1 MTVIRTGDISLKD
14 AQAKIARFVRERR
27 PRLLDVMRR
36 HGAQIEV
43 KAAAI
48 TPVDKGFLRRANTN
62 KVKAT
67 DTAVSLTI
75 ENRMI
80 YARYQ
85 HDYPH
90 NHTQPMAT
98 DHFISIP
105 FEAELPLIVDDIIG
119 RDMEE
124 ATS

>member
-1 MTVIRTGDISLKD
+1 MTEVTLTQASEAIARMVREHNRHTENVLRTHG
-14 AQAKIARFVRERR
+14 AKIEA
-27 PRLLDVMRR
+27 
-36 HGAQIEV
+36 
-43 KAAAI
+43 KAAVL
-48 TPVDKGFLRRANTN
+48 TPVDKGFLRRANN
-62 KVKAT
+62 YHVDAT
-67 DTAVSLTI
+67 VDAVMLTI

-90 NHTQPMAT
+90 HHTQPQAR

-105 FEAELPLIVDDIIG
+105 FAAELPAIVRDII
-119 RDMEE
+119 DADLKE

>member
-1 MTVIRTGDISLKD
+1 MTEVTLTEAAERIAKMVRDHNNWVTQILVKHG
-14 AQAKIARFVRERR
+14 AKIEA
-27 PRLLDVMRR
+27 
-36 HGAQIEV
+36 
-43 KAAAI
+43 KAAVI
-48 TPVDKGFLRRANTN
+48 TPVDKGFLRRANTH

-67 DTAVSLTI
+67 PSAVSLTI

-98 DHFISIP
+98 DHFIEIP
-105 FEAELPLIVDDIIG
+105 FKAELPMIVDDIIG
-119 RDMEE
+119 KDMEE
-124 ATS
+124 ATA

>member
-1 MTVIRTGDISLKD
+1 MTEVTLV
-14 AQAKIARFVRERR
+14 QAAEAIAKMVREHNNWVKQI
-27 PRLLDVMRR
+27 LVK
-36 HGAQIEV
+36 HGAQIEA
-43 KAAAI
+43 KAAVL
-48 TPVDKGFLRRANTN
+48 TPVDKGFLRRANTY

-67 DTAVSLTI
+67 DTSVSLTI

-90 NHTQPMAT
+90 RHTQPQAR

-105 FEAELPLIVDDIIG
+105 FEAELPMIVDDIVG
-119 RDMEE
+119 KDMEE

>member
-1 MTVIRTGDISLKD
+1 MTEVTLREASERIARMVRDHNKHTEDILR
-14 AQAKIARFVRERR
+14 AHGAKIEA
-27 PRLLDVMRR
+27 
-36 HGAQIEV
+36 
-43 KAAAI
+43 KAAVL
-48 TPVDKGFLRRANTN
+48 TPVDKGFLRRANTS
-62 KVKAT
+62 KVSAT
-67 DTAVSLTI
+67 PSAVSLTI

-90 NHTQPMAT
+90 RHTQPQAR

-119 RDMEE
+119 KDMKE

>member
-1 MTVIRTGDISLKD
+1 MTEVTLTEAAEAIGRMVREHNNWVRQIRVKHG
-14 AQAKIARFVRERR
+14 AKIEA
-27 PRLLDVMRR
+27 
-36 HGAQIEV
+36 
-43 KAAAI
+43 KAAVI
-48 TPVDKGFLRRANTN
+48 TPVDKGFLRRANTS
-62 KVKAT
+62 KVRAEA
-67 DTAVSLTI
+67 TAVSLTI

-105 FEAELPLIVDDIIG
+105 FEAELPMIVDDIIG
-119 RDMEE
+119 QDIKE
-124 ATS
+124 ATV

>member
-1 MTVIRTGDISLKD
+1 MTEVTLREASEAI
-14 AQAKIARFVRERR
+14 AKMVREHNNWVKQI
-27 PRLLDVMRR
+27 LVK
-36 HGAQIEV
+36 HGAHIEA
-43 KAAAI
+43 KAAVL
-48 TPVDKGFLRRANTN
+48 TPVDKGFLRRANTY
-62 KVKAT
+62 KVKAE
-67 DTAVSLTI
+67 DSAVSMTI

-90 NHTQPMAT
+90 RHTQPQAR

-119 RDMEE
+119 KDMKE